1 MAIRLRSLSFN
12 RRFTTRRPITMAS
25 CQSERCRLSGCRC
38 ESGETVFNAVAE
50 PNRSTS
56 PISRLDLSGGHKNA
70 CHLFVRFSYPNH
82 LFRVLETV
90 GRTEVFLL
98 TNVLKRDC
106 GILIAVDRFT
116 TGANAH
122 KLRGLANAYVLACE
136 TGPASRAEEYRTR
149 LFGELVRLDR
159 LARTQR
165 IVD

>member
-1 MAIRLRSLSFN
+1 
-12 RRFTTRRPITMAS
+12 MAS
-25 CQSERCRLSGCRC
+25 CQSERCGLSGCRC

-56 PISRLDLSGGHKNA
+56 PISRLDLSGGQNKNA
-70 CHLFVRFSYPNH
+70 CHRFVRFSYPKH
-82 LFRVLETV
+82 PFRVLETV

-98 TNVLKRDC
+98 TNGLKLDS

-149 LFGELVRLDR
+149 LFGELVRLGR

-165 IVD
+165 IID